1 MGLGRFLDRYYV
13 INILVILSYVLLRY
27 VKDAPDLQRPDEY
40 LGLSRELEIIAMLCV
55 GVFSKLNKTAT
66 VDEFIGRVILYGK
79 TAVVIL
85 LWHID
90 KRIMAWYMILY
101 CVMFLTL
108 KPPVYDGPD
117 DVTNLNPQ
125 TFKTKVLDAEKNKSW
140 LVFFYADWCENCH
153 YYQPMF
159 ADLSMRYARKN
170 LSFGKIDVGRYQ
182 DIADDFT
189 IDTTPHTTQQLPSMV
204 LFKGGTEESRLP
216 AFKSDGEVIKT
227 VLEKKGII
235 AVFGLDKKKASN
247 PKKIAKGAAKEN
259 EVSAKKKKP

>member
-1 MGLGRFLDRYYV
+1 
-13 INILVILSYVLLRY
+13 
-27 VKDAPDLQRPDEY
+27 
-40 LGLSRELEIIAMLCV
+40 
-55 GVFSKLNKTAT
+55 
-66 VDEFIGRVILYGK
+66 
-79 TAVVIL
+79 
-85 LWHID
+85 
-90 KRIMAWYMILY
+90 MILY

-182 DIADDFT
+182 DIADDFQL
-189 IDTTPHTTQQLPSMV
+189 IPHPTPLSSCHLWYYS
-204 LFKGGTEESRLP
+204 
-216 AFKSDGEVIKT
+216 
-227 VLEKKGII
+227 
-235 AVFGLDKKKASN
+235 
-247 PKKIAKGAAKEN
+247 KGAPRNRDCPHLSPMVK
-259 EVSAKKKKP
+259 